1 MALEDFI
8 YLLSIVD
15 YKSWSPLCEVPIS
28 LDNNPE
34 NLHVLHN
41 LDIIRARP
49 ALVGCVTADT
59 LQVIYLV
66 VPVFIS
72 AKIYA

>member
-15 YKSWSPLCEVPIS
+15 YKSWSPLCEVPFS

-41 LDIIRARP
+41 LDIIRSRP
-49 ALVGCVTADT
+49 ASVGCITVDT